1 MSIRVSHSH
10 IKNTSSVKEYSYAE
24 NKNFPTRQYME
35 DSSSYSYNVDF
46 IAQDSFPE

>member
-10 IKNTSSVKEYSYAE
+10 IKNTSSVKEYSYSE

-35 DSSSYSYNVDF
+35 DSK
-46 IAQDSFPE
+46 ALLQ